1 MKKAIFCCLPV
12 GAAGG
17 AFLSLAGLVAPLT
30 GFLLG
35 CIYGLIFCLIARP
48 RANTPGAGLLWGLA
62 FAMVFWLVG
71 SSAMGPLFASS
82 SPGSTMVLDK
92 VRARF
97 PDLVGYILFFGAP
110 LGIVLGIVNR
120 GRAPD
125 RPGEAKFSLPRA
137 VVGGGLA
144 GILGGWA
151 FGQWMAKINHFP
163 SDRGPY
169 SS

>member
-30 GFLLG
+30 GLLLG
-35 CIYGLIFCLIARP
+35 CIYGLIFCLVARP

-71 SSAMGPLFASS
+71 SAAMGPLFASS

-97 PDLVGYILFFGAP
+97 PDLVGYIIFFGAP
-110 LGIVLGIVNR
+110 LGIVLGTVNR

-125 RPGEAKFSLPRA
+125 QPGEAKFSLSRA
-137 VVGGGLA
+137 VVVGGLA
-144 GILGGWA
+144 GLLGGWA
-151 FGQWMAKINHFP
+151 FG
-163 SDRGPY
+163 
-169 SS
+169 